1 MFVIVFQLILVEL
14 NRSYPSAGANRI
26 VLEDSNILQP
36 VGLTVFENWL
46 YWIDRQQQM
55 IEKIDMTGREGR
67 TKVQARIAQL
77 SDIHAV
83 KELNIQEYSKC
94 NPCLQVQTVPVGLE
108 ARSGRRQVGLFC
120 LVTDQHQCR
129 SKGPEVGIVLCLY
142 IARVQLSL
150 FPSGS
155 WQWTGNLSQTQHHV
169 LLLMTT
175 LLVVLY
181 RHLAFQCL

>member
-1 MFVIVFQLILVEL
+1 MIPVKL
-14 NRSYPSAGANRI
+14 NYSFISAGANRI

-36 VGLTVFENWL
+36 VGLTLFENWL

-94 NPCLQVQTVPVGLE
+94 NSCLQVRIVPVRLE
-108 ARSGRRQVGLFC
+108 AGSGQE
-120 LVTDQHQCR
+120 Q
-129 SKGPEVGIVLCLY
+129 
-142 IARVQLSL
+142 
-150 FPSGS
+150 
-155 WQWTGNLSQTQHHV
+155 
-169 LLLMTT
+169 
-175 LLVVLY
+175 
-181 RHLAFQCL
+181 

>member
-1 MFVIVFQLILVEL
+1 MFVVAQVKSTEIL
-14 NRSYPSAGANRI
+14 NHSFTSAGANRI

-83 KELNIQEYSKC
+83 KQLNIQEYSKC
-94 NPCLQVQTVPVGLE
+94 SPCLKVQTVPVGLE
-108 ARSGRRQVGLFC
+108 ARSGHGDMSLFC
-120 LVTDQHQCR
+120 LVTDHHQYR

-142 IARVQLSL
+142 ITRGCLSL
-150 FPSGS
+150 FSSGN
-155 WQWTGNLSQTQHHV
+155 WQWAGNLSQTQRHV
-169 LLLMTT
+169 
-175 LLVVLY
+175 
-181 RHLAFQCL
+181 ADDNFSGSPI

>member
-1 MFVIVFQLILVEL
+1 MTVFLFIPIEL
-14 NRSYPSAGANRI
+14 SHSFPSAGANRI

-108 ARSGRRQVGLFC
+108 PRSGCRKMSLFGL
-120 LVTDQHQCR
+120 VIDRHQYR

-155 WQWTGNLSQTQHHV
+155 WQWTGNLSQIQHHL

-175 LLVVLY
+175 LLVVPC
-181 RHLAFQCL
+181 RHLA

>member
-1 MFVIVFQLILVEL
+1 MFVVAQAKSAEIL
-14 NRSYPSAGANRI
+14 NHSFASAGANRI

-83 KELNIQEYSKC
+83 KQLNIQEYSKC
-94 NPCLQVQTVPVGLE
+94 SPCLQVQTVPVGLE
-108 ARSGRRQVGLFC
+108 ARSGHGGMSLFC
-120 LVTDQHQCR
+120 LVTDHHQCR
-129 SKGPEVGIVLCLY
+129 SKGPEVGIILCLY
-142 IARVQLSL
+142 ITRECLSL
-150 FPSGS
+150 FSSGS
-155 WQWTGNLSQTQHHV
+155 WQWAGNLSQTQCHV
-169 LLLMTT
+169 
-175 LLVVLY
+175 
-181 RHLAFQCL
+181 ADDNFSGSPI

>member
-1 MFVIVFQLILVEL
+1 MFAMAQLESTEIL
-14 NRSYPSAGANRI
+14 NHSFPSAGANRI

-108 ARSGRRQVGLFC
+108 ARSGC
-120 LVTDQHQCR
+120 
-129 SKGPEVGIVLCLY
+129 
-142 IARVQLSL
+142 
-150 FPSGS
+150 
-155 WQWTGNLSQTQHHV
+155 
-169 LLLMTT
+169 
-175 LLVVLY
+175 
-181 RHLAFQCL
+181 

>member
-1 MFVIVFQLILVEL
+1 MIVFWLIPVEL
-14 NRSYPSAGANRI
+14 SHSFPSAGANRV

-83 KELNIQEYSKC
+83 KELNVQEYSKC
-94 NPCLQVQTVPVGLE
+94 TSFVQVKTVAVGLE
-108 ARSGRRQVGLFC
+108 A
-120 LVTDQHQCR
+120 
-129 SKGPEVGIVLCLY
+129 
-142 IARVQLSL
+142 
-150 FPSGS
+150 
-155 WQWTGNLSQTQHHV
+155 GND
-169 LLLMTT
+169 
-175 LLVVLY
+175 
-181 RHLAFQCL
+181 

>member
-1 MFVIVFQLILVEL
+1 MFEIVFPFIPVEL
-14 NRSYPSAGANRI
+14 KCFFPSAGANRI

-94 NPCLQVQTVPVGLE
+94 NPCLQMQTVPVGLE
-108 ARSGRRQVGLFC
+108 ARSGRGKMNLFC
-120 LVTDQHQCR
+120 LVADRHQRR

-142 IARVQLSL
+142 ITSMQLSL
-150 FPSGS
+150 FPSGI
-155 WQWTGNLSQTQHHV
+155 WPWTGNLSQVQYHV

-175 LLVVLY
+175 LLVVPY
-181 RHLAFQCL
+181 QAPGI

>member
-1 MFVIVFQLILVEL
+1 MIVFWLIPVEL
-14 NRSYPSAGANRI
+14 SRSFPSAGANRV

-83 KELNIQEYSKC
+83 KELNVQEYSKC
-94 NPCLQVQTVPVGLE
+94 SSFVQVKTVAVGLE
-108 ARSGRRQVGLFC
+108 A
-120 LVTDQHQCR
+120 
-129 SKGPEVGIVLCLY
+129 
-142 IARVQLSL
+142 
-150 FPSGS
+150 
-155 WQWTGNLSQTQHHV
+155 GND
-169 LLLMTT
+169 
-175 LLVVLY
+175 
-181 RHLAFQCL
+181 

>member
-1 MFVIVFQLILVEL
+1 M
-14 NRSYPSAGANRI
+14 PSTGANRI

-83 KELNIQEYSKC
+83 KELNLQEYSEY
-94 NPCLQVQTVPVGLE
+94 NPLLASANSTLWGFSHGE
-108 ARSGRRQVGLFC
+108 AAGRP
-120 LVTDQHQCR
+120 T
-129 SKGPEVGIVLCLY
+129 
-142 IARVQLSL
+142 
-150 FPSGS
+150 
-155 WQWTGNLSQTQHHV
+155 
-169 LLLMTT
+169 
-175 LLVVLY
+175 
-181 RHLAFQCL
+181 